1 MCSTLK
7 GNPKRKHETF
17 GKIYNN
23 LHPTVLRPVNLYGL
37 CKIHK
42 TIAAGI
48 PSFRL
53 VFSAIVILIYTLVK
67 FFIPLS
73 EQLTY
78 NYYTIKT
85 PF

>member
-1 MCSTLK
+1 MKLSVKFIIIYTL
-7 GNPKRKHETF
+7 
-17 GKIYNN
+17 
-23 LHPTVLRPVNLYGL
+23 VLRPGNLYGL

-42 TIAAGI
+42 TIAVGI

-53 VFSAIVILIYTLVK
+53 VFSAIVILTDTLVK
-67 FFIPLS
+67 CFVPLS

-85 PF
+85 SF